1 MGAAGRLNV
10 LPRQGLLLTL
20 SPCELE
26 LSTTVF
32 CNVPLKLPP
41 SVGVNRCNILL
52 MVIVTIQFAQI
63 LLHLLI
69 YDKLNGT
76 FTYTAR
82 GASIATQ
89 RCQRVPIRYFECDV
103 SSAPFT

>member
-1 MGAAGRLNV
+1 MDKLLHKCFWNLNFDKKIK
-10 LPRQGLLLTL
+10 
-20 SPCELE
+20 
-26 LSTTVF
+26 TV
-32 CNVPLKLPP
+32 
-41 SVGVNRCNILL
+41 VNNSAEVARNYVDQTKDSIEKDILL
-52 MVIVTIQFAQI
+52 MVIVTIQFAPI

-69 YDKLNGT
+69 YDKLKVT

>member
-1 MGAAGRLNV
+1 MECSIVFVGDVIISVGNAISLSDVIFVSLLTKLFCAMGAAGRLNV

-52 MVIVTIQFAQI
+52 MVIVTIQFA
-63 LLHLLI
+63 
-69 YDKLNGT
+69 
-76 FTYTAR
+76 
-82 GASIATQ
+82 
-89 RCQRVPIRYFECDV
+89 PIF
-103 SSAPFT
+103 